1 MGYEYLWVNVRVKG
15 GSYGCMSGFGKTGD
29 SYFVS
34 YRDPNLEKTIE
45 VYEKAADFIANFQAD
60 ERTMTQ
66 FVIGAVSDMDVPMNP
81 SAKGTFSLGAYLTEL
96 SDEAIQ
102 KERDEVLSAN
112 AEDLRKLSAYI
123 KAVMEDEC
131 LCVIEM
137 RIKLRNVR
145 GCLRK

>member
-1 MGYEYLWVNVRVKG
+1 M
-15 GSYGCMSGFGKTGD
+15 
-29 SYFVS
+29 S
-34 YRDPNLEKTIE
+34 YRDPNLAKTIE

-102 KERDEVLSAN
+102 KDRDEVLSAN
-112 AEDLRKLSAYI
+112 AEDIRKLSAYI
-123 KAVMEDEC
+123 KAFMDDEC
-131 LCVIEM
+131 LCVIGNEDK
-137 RIKLRNVR
+137 IKECAQLFKKVEPLFR
-145 GCLRK
+145 